1 MMWYTQKMN
10 QYTLI
15 PAKLKVQKYEDSK
28 LAPEIDR
35 AMAAAAGHVSMD
47 TQQDFA
53 QILQQIHQLMKA
65 AQQFNKPQPAQMD
78 GEAQAILQASMAET
92 QRRAAK
98 DQADIQ
104 LKQAQ
109 MAQDQ
114 GDQNRQDQFK
124 AAMNTENNLTKE
136 RMKTLDLT
144 VEAARLKKEQS
155 QSAIDLQNELQ
166 RNLNRGV

>member
-1 MMWYTQKMN
+1 
-10 QYTLI
+10 
-15 PAKLKVQKYEDSK
+15 
-28 LAPEIDR
+28 
-35 AMAAAAGHVSMD
+35 
-47 TQQDFA
+47 
-53 QILQQIHQLMKA
+53 
-65 AQQFNKPQPAQMD
+65 
-78 GEAQAILQASMAET
+78 MAET

-114 GDQNRQDQFK
+114 QDQNRQDQFK

-136 RMKTLDLT
+136 RMQTLDLT
-144 VEAARLKKEQS
+144 VEAAKLKREQS

-166 RNLNRGV
+166 RNLYRGV